1 LESGSHPDSGILI
14 VRQEIIPERQVQ
26 KRRFAM
32 PVDAELRQLLLVFQ
46 ANEITEYHIYR
57 RLANSIKSPEN
68 RATRQSCRRMDKV

>member
-1 LESGSHPDSGILI
+1 
-14 VRQEIIPERQVQ
+14 
-26 KRRFAM
+26 M
-32 PVDAELRQLLLVFQ
+32 PIDAELRQLLLVFQ